1 MTICALRATSIGRN
15 GPEQRRLG
23 KLDICSLLI
32 VLLSAPLVA
41 NDVVAQRG
49 ATLLESCEVAFD
61 KPRDVT
67 NVDST
72 EKEACCACY
81 IEAVSTTQA
90 YFLQNVL
97 SPLIES
103 NAISSREL
111 RKNGWPSMDAFQKAT
126 KFHCPKPD
134 DDSSLANKMG
144 IVTEYLKNYPA
155 RLDESAA
162 VLVLDAL
169 SAAFP
174 CHGDRNN
181 LRREPSTQSREPPAI
196 ATSQPAAQPATRSGD
211 QPKTAITETPRL
223 SATGSS
229 KPPKT
234 VDRQSRAKPHE
245 IRTNW
250 RLLQEGM
257 AEDEVKALLGNP
269 MKIDIQSRHNRAPR
283 AIWHYSSDPSNAR
296 VTFREGRIR
305 RLRDWRKIW
314 LVQSWDEPD

>member
-1 MTICALRATSIGRN
+1 MIICALRATSIARSH
-15 GPEQRRLG
+15 PERRRLG
-23 KLDICSLLI
+23 RLNICSLLI
-32 VLLSAPLVA
+32 VLLSTPLVA
-41 NDVVAQRG
+41 NDVVAQSG
-49 ATLLESCEVAFD
+49 ATLLKSCGAAFD
-61 KPRDVT
+61 QARDAT
-67 NVDST
+67 NVVSI

-81 IEAVSTTQA
+81 IEAVSNTQA

-111 RKNGWPSMDAFQKAT
+111 RENGWSSMDAFQKAT
-126 KFHCPKPD
+126 KSHCPKSD
-134 DDSSLANKMG
+134 DDSSLAHKMG

-174 CHGDRNN
+174 CHGDTNN
-181 LRREPSTQSREPPAI
+181 LTREPSTQSREPPAI

-223 SATGSS
+223 PATGSS

-234 VDRQSRAKPHE
+234 VDRQSQAKPHE
-245 IRTNW
+245 IRTSW
-250 RLLQEGM
+250 QLLQEGM

-269 MKIDIQSRHNRAPR
+269 MKIDIQSRHNRSPR

-296 VTFREGRIR
+296 VTFREGRVR

>member
-1 MTICALRATSIGRN
+1 MIICALRATSIARN
-15 GPEQRRLG
+15 GPQRGRLD
-23 KLDICSLLI
+23 KLNICSLLI
-32 VLLSAPLVA
+32 VLLSTPLVA
-41 NDVVAQRG
+41 NVVVAQTG
-49 ATLLESCEVAFD
+49 ATLLKSCEAAFD
-61 KPRDVT
+61 NPRDVT
-67 NVDST
+67 NVDSI
-72 EKEACCACY
+72 EKDACCACY
-81 IEAVSTTQA
+81 IEAVSNTQA

-103 NAISSREL
+103 NALSSREL
-111 RKNGWPSMDAFQKAT
+111 RKNGWSSMDAFQKAT

-174 CHGDRNN
+174 CHGDTNN
-181 LRREPSTQSREPPAI
+181 LTREPSTQSREPSAI
-196 ATSQPAAQPATRSGD
+196 ATSQPAAQPATRSSD

-223 SATGSS
+223 PATGSS

-234 VDRQSRAKPHE
+234 VDRQSQAKPHE
-245 IRTNW
+245 IRTSW
-250 RLLQEGM
+250 QLLQEGM

-269 MKIDIQSRHNRAPR
+269 MKIDIQSRHNRSPR

-296 VTFREGRIR
+296 VTFREGRVR